1 MNELVTVFG
10 GGGFLGRYVAQ
21 ALLSAGARVRIAERD
36 PSDAFFLKPLGALGQ
51 TQFVAADVTRAE
63 SAVKAAR
70 GSTAVINL
78 VGILKGDFQRVH
90 VDGARNAAAA
100 ARIAGARAFVQL
112 SAIGADPKAPSAYG
126 RTKAEGESAA
136 SKEFPGATIV
146 RPSIIF
152 GPEDDFVNRFAAMA
166 RMAPVLPV
174 VRPGVK
180 FQPVWVADVA
190 RAVAAAALDP
200 RMHGG
205 NIYELGG
212 PETLTMEALNAWIA
226 QAIGRKRTLLP
237 VPDSLARAMAR
248 YAGWLPGAPITWDQW
263 LMLQKD
269 NVVSPGMS
277 GFDAFGISPT
287 PLAAVAPG
295 WLVQYRRHG
304 RFGSKSVA

>member
-1 MNELVTVFG
+1 
-10 GGGFLGRYVAQ
+10 
-21 ALLSAGARVRIAERD
+21 
-36 PSDAFFLKPLGALGQ
+36 
-51 TQFVAADVTRAE
+51 
-63 SAVKAAR
+63 
-70 GSTAVINL
+70 
-78 VGILKGDFQRVH
+78 
-90 VDGARNAAAA
+90 
-100 ARIAGARAFVQL
+100 
-112 SAIGADPKAPSAYG
+112 
-126 RTKAEGESAA
+126 
-136 SKEFPGATIV
+136 
-146 RPSIIF
+146 
-152 GPEDDFVNRFAAMA
+152 MA

-200 RMHGG
+200 RVHGG